1 MLDKIHSKDEDGK
14 MLRTLQNYDQFWQT
28 LDADIGDKVESYQKE
43 MKAIHKVKKNAIQY
57 CTKELRGEELASE

>member
-1 MLDKIHSKDEDGK
+1 MEAHIDCTDRMLDKIHSKDEDGK

-43 MKAIHKVKKNAIQY
+43 MKAIHKVKKNAI
-57 CTKELRGEELASE
+57 